1 MAKKNGRLN
10 RKSITN
16 SGYSEIS
23 PGVCSKGGADRSLR
37 NKRPQA
43 KKLER
48 SPKSGAKK
56 DGGSKRKGK
65 KSNSTGFIYQ
75 LVIVS
80 YRSRPLDASNCCG
93 KYVED
98 AVVGKGLM
106 PDDTI
111 FFCPR
116 PPITHQIL
124 VPAKEMKKTEVFLF
138 RYPLE
143 S

>member
-1 MAKKNGRLN
+1 MSKSSGRPT
-10 RKSITN
+10 RKTITN
-16 SGYSEIS
+16 SGYTEVS
-23 PGVCSKGGADRSLR
+23 PGVWSKGGADRSLP

-48 SPKSGAKK
+48 SPKSRAKGNN
-56 DGGSKRKGK
+56 GGKEKGK
-65 KSNSTGFIYQ
+65 KANSTGFVYQ
-75 LVIVS
+75 LVLVS
-80 YRSRPLDASNCCG
+80 YRSRPIDASNCCP
-93 KYVED
+93 KYIED
-98 AVVGKGLM
+98 AIVDEGLM

-111 FFCPR
+111 FYCPR

-138 RYPLE
+138 RYSLE